1 MFFSLILA
9 CTLEGGIGNNNNI
22 PWNIKDEL
30 LLFKKV
36 TSHTCNDKKNVV
48 IMGKNTWNSLPLKPL
63 KNRINIIITSKPET
77 INTNDNDIIAFK
89 SFDDGLDFC
98 KNNKEKIN
106 EVFII
111 GGKSLYDLCL
121 NDNNYLNKINAVH
134 LSVVK
139 NKYKCDTHINLK
151 KIITTFKNYNMNE
164 IIFNSKF
171 LYIKYLKS

>member
-9 CTLEGGIGNNNNI
+9 CTLDGGIGNENSI
-22 PWNIKDEL
+22 PWNIKEEM
-30 LLFKKV
+30 LLFKKITTDV
-36 TSHTCNDKKNVV
+36 NCYVKKNAV
-48 IMGKNTWNSLPLKPL
+48 IMGRNTWNSLPSKPL
-63 KNRINIIITSKPET
+63 KHRINIIITSNPNL
-77 INTNDNDIIAFK
+77 INTNDIDIFAFK
-89 SFDDGLDFC
+89 TLDDALDFC
-98 KNNKEKIN
+98 ENTIHINK
-106 EVFII
+106 VFII
-111 GGKSLYDLCL
+111 GGKSLFDLCL
-121 NDNNYLNKINAVH
+121 NDNNYLNKINTVH

>member
-1 MFFSLILA
+1 MMFFSLILA

-36 TSHTCNDKKNVV
+36 TSYTCNDKKNVV

-77 INTNDNDIIAFK
+77 INTNDNDIFAFK

-111 GGKSLYDLCL
+111 GGKSIYDLCL
-121 NDNNYLNKINAVH
+121 NENKYFKMIKNIH
-134 LSVVK
+134 LSIVK
-139 NKYKCDTHINLK
+139 DKYICDTYIDLK
-151 KIITTFKNYNMNE
+151 KITRNFKNYNINE

-171 LYIKYLKS
+171 LYIVYYY